1 MLAYF
6 IKATYTN
13 SIYKISDFYVGS
25 SFKLNPDKS
34 LDILL
39 EATDG
44 RVITKPTTGVLPDE
58 TTIRDYTHIIIPSQ
72 SKVYRINRFIY
83 ININQTRMEL
93 EEDAI
98 MSHYNELINADV
110 MLTRA
115 NDMDVFTG
123 VNDIRDLAIKHTANV
138 YQTQATNND
147 TGAWIMMTFQDD
159 APDVEFEFQPI
170 TLDTVP
176 TVPEREFSTLSALNA
191 AYPPITNIKDPWECN
206 YYLKFAYVTSEST
219 FYQAT
224 KQAGHIYWRKI
235 KEDAAYTS
243 RWEYRE
249 GTTPMNVEVVEN
261 KRLLKDAKKVV
272 NTGDINSFSV
282 AFPLDATLTHEF
294 TFGPT
299 STTPRYV
306 RIPTYY
312 ELKSFNRPSMVTSIK
327 IIPGTLID
335 QQIATSKNEQLVE
348 KLTLNTESSSDPATY
363 DVELTSTLY
372 PVKSFYAPNLY
383 LSGKK
388 AINAISSY
396 MQFPEVPVA
405 NIYAFKTLFNFTS
418 TLNYITDYEPFSKY
432 FLYFFGELV
441 AIPARY
447 ITNFNIRLAIT
458 STDIIFEVYTD
469 NFNVIASGRL
479 QWFTRYSVDQLKLF
493 EANNPTYKEQY
504 WTNQLSGAIRS
515 IGTGA
520 IGGAVA
526 GSAVPGFGT
535 AAGAIGGAA
544 GAAFKTAVTFTT
556 NAINHNWMIKGLKD
570 QADQIFGENDVSM
583 TLLKGF
589 SATIIKVEPESLV
602 WQQMIETY
610 NLTGFPVATIK
621 KISDLTFQG
630 NLTFGSSKVIAGNLI
645 RVVKNQFVTDDIN
658 DKLNLGI
665 VLVP

>member
-1 MLAYF
+1 MLSYF

-13 SIYKISDFYVGS
+13 SIYKISDFYVGT
-25 SFKLNPDKS
+25 SFKLDPDKS

-39 EATDG
+39 EASDG

-58 TTIRDYTHIIIPSQ
+58 TTIRDYTHVIIPSQ
-72 SKVYRINRFIY
+72 SKVYRINRFVY
-83 ININQTRMEL
+83 VNINQTRMEL

-123 VNDIRDLAIKHTANV
+123 VNDIRDLAIKHTAKV

-191 AYPPITNIKDPWECN
+191 AYPPITNIKDPWECD
-206 YYLKFAYVTSEST
+206 YYLKFAYVTVENT

-235 KEDAAYTS
+235 KHDAAYTS
-243 RWEYRE
+243 IYYHELS
-249 GTTPMNVEVVEN
+249 GISTTFVEN
-261 KRLLKDAKKVV
+261 KRVVKYAKKVV
-272 NTGDINSFSV
+272 NTGDINSFSI
-282 AFPLDATLTHEF
+282 AFPLDATLAYMF
-294 TFGPT
+294 IFGD
-299 STTPRYV
+299 TTPRYV

-312 ELKSFNRPSMVTSIK
+312 ELKSFNRPTMVTSIK
-327 IIPGTLID
+327 IIPGALID
-335 QQIATSKNEQLVE
+335 QQVVTSQNEQLVE
-348 KLTLNTESSSDPATY
+348 KLTFNSGISPNPPSY

-372 PVKSFYAPNLY
+372 PIKSFYAPNLY
-383 LSGKK
+383 LSTEKK
-388 AINAISSY
+388 VGDSLER
-396 MQFPEVPVA
+396 FPEVPVA
-405 NIYAFKTLFNFTS
+405 NIYAFKTLFNFNS
-418 TLNYITDYEPFSKY
+418 TLNYVTDYEPFSKY

-441 AIPARY
+441 EIPARY

-556 NAINHNWMIKGLKD
+556 NAVNHNWMIKGLKD

-589 SATIIKVEPESLV
+589 SATIIKVEPELRV
-602 WQQMIETY
+602 WSQMIESY

-621 KISDLTFQG
+621 KISNLAYQG
-630 NLTFGSSKVIAGNLI
+630 NTTFGSSKVIAGNLI
-645 RVVKNQFVTDDIN
+645 QTVKNQFVTDDIN
-658 DKLNLGI
+658 DKLKLGI
-665 VLVP
+665 ILVP